1 MNLFNDRGI
10 VVSYAI
16 PFKRPTRARSLDVG
30 TQPWSVDESRAI
42 RKLCRMKSP
51 ELTTAFM
58 GRVLCWCY
66 RLRNRF
72 PCDEIVIMRVHVADQ
87 FDATSVKYLTQPA
100 SKTIDNHDF
109 V

>member
-1 MNLFNDRGI
+1 MDLFDDRGI

-51 ELTTAFM
+51 ELTTAFWDGFSAGVTDCGTVSPVM
-58 GRVLCWCY
+58 K
-66 RLRNRF
+66 
-72 PCDEIVIMRVHVADQ
+72 
-87 FDATSVKYLTQPA
+87 S
-100 SKTIDNHDF
+100 
-109 V
+109 